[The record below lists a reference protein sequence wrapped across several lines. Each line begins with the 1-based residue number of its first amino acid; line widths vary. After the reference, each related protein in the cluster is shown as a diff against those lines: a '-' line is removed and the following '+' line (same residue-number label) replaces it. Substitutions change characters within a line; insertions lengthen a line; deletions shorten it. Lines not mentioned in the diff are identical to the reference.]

1 MADQPYRVFLSHSG
15 KDKDFVRELYRRL
28 TRDGVS
34 CFFDIE
40 SIGWGQNWVKALERA
55 LDECEFV
62 VFVLSPDFCNSE
74 WVEVERTSSIADDP
88 IGLKRKVRPLMLRP
102 CQDLPSFPR
111 FLRQVQAIDVST
123 GEKFEANYPRICQ
136 ELGGLVRDDTVFTDR
151 SKLPPAGPLPARHRM
166 PYRSLG
172 EKFIGRVDSFW
183 DLHDC
188 LFRDG
193 TTVLA
198 GEAVVVGTG
207 GLGKT
212 QLAIEYAHRFGSVY
226 TGGVYWVDAD
236 QGLSTL
242 ISQISEAAGIEVDNK
257 TDEANQVEQIWRGL
271 NQLHGPSLI
280 ILDNFP
286 ENEPLQPYL
295 PVGGRIHTLVTTR
308 RQDLDYPLVRLNIL
322 TTEEGIRLLNAGAR
336 RFGNDANALVA
347 RLGGLPL
354 ALELAKGYLNYRK
367 DLTISLLLQEMSSN
381 TDIEL
386 LAEFASE
393 YRDHLPSRHETD
405 IVRTF
410 QLSWDAAPELA
421 RKILRCMG
429 ELAPAPV
436 PRSLLRSVLDLPAD
450 SGVRDPLA
458 KALDELSRLS
468 LVELDTSGNPI
479 AHRLILAFARH
490 HNVAD
495 SASPFDRCLAVIQE
509 RMTQAS
515 LTPDAATIA
524 KLNQLVPHV
533 ESLLAGSLVP
543 PKDFLELASRLDIHY
558 TALGRYTD
566 ALRTSNM
573 SLVSAEKTFEPGH
586 PSIAIRQS
594 NLAQV
599 LQDLGQLEEARDLLR
614 KALASAEKTFEPG
627 HPSIAIRQSN
637 LALVLKGLG
646 QLEEARDLLRKAL
659 ASDEKTF
666 ALGHPSIAIRQSN
679 LATVLQDLGQLEEAR
694 DLLRKALASAEKTF
708 APGHPSIAIRQ
719 SNLALVLKGLGQLEE
734 ARDLLRK
741 ALASA
746 EKTFEPG
753 HPSIARSQSN
763 LATVLQDLGQ
773 SEEARDLLR
782 KALAS
787 NEKTFEPGHPSIANR
802 QSNLATVL
810 QDLGQL
816 EEARDLLRKALAS
829 AEKTFAPGH
838 PYIARGQ
845 SNLAMV
851 LKDLGELEQARDLL
865 KKALASNEKT
875 YSPGHPAIAT
885 GQSNLATVL
894 KDLGQLE
901 EARDLLRK
909 ALASN
914 EKTFQPGHPSIAIS
928 QSNLAMVL
936 KDLGQLEEARD
947 LLRKA
952 LASAEKTFAPGH
964 SSIATIQLN
973 LATVLKNLG
982 QLEEARDLLRKVNR
996 T

>member
-1 MADQPYRVFLSHSG
+1 MADQPYRVFLSHSS

-40 SIGWGQNWVKALERA
+40 SIGWGENWVRALERA
-55 LDECEFV
+55 LDECEYV

-88 IGLKRKVRPLMLRP
+88 GALKRKVLPLMLRP
-102 CQDLPSFPR
+102 CRDLPTFPR
-111 FLRQVQAIDVST
+111 FLRQIQTIDVST
-123 GEKFEANYPRICQ
+123 AEKFEANYPRICQ
-136 ELGGLVRDDTVFTDR
+136 ELGGVVRDDTVLTDR
-151 SKLPPAGPLPARHRM
+151 TKIPPAGPLPARHRM

-226 TGGVYWVDAD
+226 TGGVYWVNAD

-242 ISQISEAAGIEVDNK
+242 ISQIGEAAEIEFDK
-257 TDEANQVEQIWRGL
+257 KADEATQVEQIWRGL

-280 ILDNFP
+280 VLDNFP

-336 RFGNDANALVA
+336 RFGNDATALVT

-367 DLTISLLLQEMSSN
+367 DLAISVLLQEMSSN

-450 SGVRDPLA
+450 SGVRDSLA

-468 LVELDTSGNPI
+468 LVELDTSGDPI

-490 HNVAD
+490 HNMAD
-495 SASPFDRCLAVIQE
+495 STSLLDRCLTAIQE
-509 RMTQAS
+509 EMARAS
-515 LTPDAATIA
+515 LSPDAVTIGE
-524 KLNQLVPHV
+524 LNPLVPHV
-533 ESLLAGSLVP
+533 EFVLAGNLIRP
-543 PKDFLELASRLDIHY
+543 EDFLELASGLGAHY
-558 TALGRYTD
+558 KALGRYSD

-573 SLVSAEKTFEPGH
+573 
-586 PSIAIRQS
+586 
-594 NLAQV
+594 
-599 LQDLGQLEEARDLLR
+599 
-614 KALASAEKTFEPG
+614 ALASAEKTFAPG
-627 HPSIAIRQSN
+627 HSTIATWQSN
-637 LALVLKGLG
+637 LALVLKDLG

-666 ALGHPSIAIRQSN
+666 AP
-679 LATVLQDLGQLEEAR
+679 E
-694 DLLRKALASAEKTF
+694 
-708 APGHPSIAIRQ
+708 HPSIAIRQ
-719 SNLALVLKGLGQLEE
+719 SNLALVLK
-734 ARDLLRK
+734 
-741 ALASA
+741 
-746 EKTFEPG
+746 
-753 HPSIARSQSN
+753 
-763 LATVLQDLGQ
+763 
-773 SEEARDLLR
+773 
-782 KALAS
+782 
-787 NEKTFEPGHPSIANR
+787 
-802 QSNLATVL
+802 
-810 QDLGQL
+810 DLGQL
-816 EEARDLLRKALAS
+816 K
-829 AEKTFAPGH
+829 
-838 PYIARGQ
+838 
-845 SNLAMV
+845 
-851 LKDLGELEQARDLL
+851 
-865 KKALASNEKT
+865 
-875 YSPGHPAIAT
+875 
-885 GQSNLATVL
+885 
-894 KDLGQLE
+894 
-901 EARDLLRK
+901 
-909 ALASN
+909 
-914 EKTFQPGHPSIAIS
+914 
-928 QSNLAMVL
+928 
-936 KDLGQLEEARD
+936 EARD

-964 SSIATIQLN
+964 STIATIQSN
-973 LATVLKNLG
+973 LALVLQNLGQLEEARDLQRKALASAEKTFAPGHPSIARSQSNLAGVLKDLG
-982 QLEEARDLLRKVNR
+982 QLEEARDLLRKANQA
-996 T
+996 